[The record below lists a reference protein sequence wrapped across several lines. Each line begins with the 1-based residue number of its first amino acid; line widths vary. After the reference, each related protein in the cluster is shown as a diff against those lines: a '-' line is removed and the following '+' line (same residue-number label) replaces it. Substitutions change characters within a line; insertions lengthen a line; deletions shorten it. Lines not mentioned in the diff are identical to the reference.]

1 MIYSMN
7 SLPKFMMFKCSVV
20 QKVRFVICYTTI
32 KIFKEA
38 WWVELTTTICIVREP
53 RWSHEA
59 YIGLDFLPRE
69 DKFPTN
75 I

>member
-1 MIYSMN
+1 
-7 SLPKFMMFKCSVV
+7 MFSCSKS
-20 QKVRFVICYTTI
+20 KVCYLLYYN

>member
-1 MIYSMN
+1 
-7 SLPKFMMFKCSVV
+7 MMFKCTVL

-38 WWVELTTTICIVREP
+38 WWVELTTTICKVRKP
-53 RWSHEA
+53 RWA

-69 DKFPTN
+69 DKFILSYN
-75 I
+75 IKQDVWVVSQKS

>member
-1 MIYSMN
+1 MCKPHPQLSSMILEKRTN
-7 SLPKFMMFKCSVV
+7 LKTC
-20 QKVRFVICYTTI
+20 
-32 KIFKEA
+32 KEA